1 MGWCHV
7 YQEGKVPPIWA
18 RLLAT
23 KDTGDQRAIIM
34 SAMTRLADAK
44 RMDFDNRVYLSDKTI
59 DAVVKLQPNPG
70 DAIPNFDSAGKGL
83 SILACRPKTTA
94 EIESERERSAAE
106 KKTTATRTLPE
117 ALQLKKGDSR
127 VPAATYDQL
136 RKNVSMFALWNQV
149 LWGAR
154 CDFAKKLVEIYQVL
168 LLPSVSGMEHKFT
181 PTLCKQITWAI
192 VHDKCNFFHKRLL
205 PDDFKGDNPPKF
217 PQSLLDDLIP
227 KIMFQEPIHRSTFPQ
242 AWSEA
247 PNATVPYI
255 GAAPPTE
262 ANPFV
267 SPTRAQN
274 TRQPQAIMAHVHPW
288 IANRMKEY
296 HARFNGKVV
305 MTKIL
310 NGANTTFD
318 RLPVIQ
324 EFINKE
330 TNKNELCYNHVMGT
344 CSNRRCWYRHAS
356 KAQVPNS
363 FAGELI
369 QVCGPGIDYVVRTEP
384 PGGGAG
390 QREGRGNSCY
400 YGRALAG
407 SGGATNGTG
416 RGGHNPGMEE
426 AGQEGKRQQR
436 DNQQRY
442 DSPGKQQRRT

>member
-1 MGWCHV
+1 
-7 YQEGKVPPIWA
+7 
-18 RLLAT
+18 
-23 KDTGDQRAIIM
+23 
-34 SAMTRLADAK
+34 
-44 RMDFDNRVYLSDKTI
+44 MDFDNRVYLSDKTI

-117 ALQLKKGDSR
+117 ALQLEKGDSR

-154 CDFAKKLVEIYQVL
+154 CDFAKKLEEIYQVL

-227 KIMFQEPIHRSTFPQ
+227 KIMFQEPIYRSTYPL
-242 AWSEA
+242 AWEEPS
-247 PNATVPYI
+247 V
-255 GAAPPTE
+255 AAYSGLIPPTV
-262 ANPFV
+262 ANPFATT
-267 SPTRAQN
+267 PPP
-274 TRQPQAIMAHVHPW
+274 RQPQQASPSMAHVHPW

-296 HARFNGKVV
+296 HGKFKGKV
-305 MTKIL
+305 MMSKIL
-310 NGANTTFD
+310 TGANITFNQ
-318 RLPVIQ
+318 LPVIQ
-324 EFINKE
+324 EFLNKD
-330 TNKNELCYNHVMGT
+330 TNKNELCYNHIMGT

-356 KAQVPNS
+356 RAQVPNS
-363 FAGELI
+363 FAGDLI
-369 QVCGPGIDYVVRTEP
+369 HLCGPGIDYVVRNEP
-384 PGGGAG
+384 
-390 QREGRGNSCY
+390 QSWGRGQQDRQNTNGY
-400 YGRALAG
+400 YGRAVVG
-407 SGGATNGTG
+407 SGGAVTSNYDGGNEANNDTNGQG
-416 RGGHNPGMEE
+416 
-426 AGQEGKRQQR
+426 GKRQGREQ
-436 DNQQRY
+436 QQRY
-442 DSPGKQQRRT
+442 DSTGKTPRRS